1 MKVVARGG
9 VIASCYQA
17 QWHKA
22 GSGIRKR
29 ANSIMLQAPRNALAN
44 TISKN
49 DEYGRLEKYNE
60 VFSYLGNQNN
70 QPG

>member
-1 MKVVARGG
+1 
-9 VIASCYQA
+9 
-17 QWHKA
+17 
-22 GSGIRKR
+22 
-29 ANSIMLQAPRNALAN
+29 MLQAPRNALAN